1 MATAMIQTS
10 TAHSRSSSRRK
21 TLSHADLEDFL
32 CDLGTDNAD
41 ENYVNELDQYSYEPG
56 MGNCGQ
62 VEYTDEQ
69 RIRDIYKV
77 TASSL
82 PIRRR

>member
-1 MATAMIQTS
+1 
-10 TAHSRSSSRRK
+10 
-21 TLSHADLEDFL
+21 LEDFL

-41 ENYVNELDQYSYEPG
+41 ENDYVNELDQHSHVPG

-62 VEYTDEQ
+62 AEYTDEQ